1 MTGAPNAR
9 RVIDCHV
16 HALPGATMDAFRTSL
31 SGAGDLSEGPPRLW
45 ASEAFASPSLQVDA
59 LDQAGIETAVLTFS
73 SNAPAALHALAKATG
88 RGAAETV
95 RAVNQELA
103 GWAARSDGRLLA
115 TAWVDPRLG
124 DDALAEMERAVGE
137 DGVVGLST
145 LCSFLPLGGP
155 LAEPV
160 GDPVGAEGQ
169 LQFLDSS
176 QFAPALELAAS
187 LGVPLFV
194 HAGGKYDLAVGDPA
208 PAPQALVF
216 LRGGLS
222 MPVEITLCVLRLLM
236 TGTFERLPGLRVVLG
251 QLGGLFPFLLS
262 RLELV
267 RGLVADPEGA
277 LARLREHCG
286 QIYVETQSMDA
297 PAIVAALELL
307 GDRNVVFGSDFPV
320 TPQALGREGPLE
332 MLAKLRLDPRT
343 LERILCGNAEALLP
357 ATARPLAVSRR
368 IGPVGTGGDWR

>member
-1 MTGAPNAR
+1 MTGAPNGH

-16 HALPGATMDAFRTSL
+16 HALPGPAMHAFRASL
-31 SGAGDLSEGPPRLW
+31 SDADLSEGPPRLW
-45 ASEAFASPSLQVDA
+45 GSEAFASPSLQVDA
-59 LDQAGIETAVLTFS
+59 LDRAGIETAVLTFS

-95 RAVNQELA
+95 RVVNRELA
-103 GWAARSDGRLLA
+103 GWAASSAGRLVP

-124 DDALAEMERAVGE
+124 DDALGEMERAVRE

-145 LCSFLPLGGP
+145 LCSFLPLRG
-155 LAEPV
+155 
-160 GDPVGAEGQ
+160 EGQ
-169 LQFLDSS
+169 PQFLDSPR
-176 QFAPALELAAS
+176 FAPALELAAS

-194 HAGGKYDLAVGDPA
+194 HAGGKYPLAVGDPA
-208 PAPQALVF
+208 PPPAALVF
-216 LRGGLS
+216 LTGGVS

-236 TGTFERLPGLRVVLG
+236 AGTFERLPGLRVVFG

-267 RGLVADPEGA
+267 RGLVADPQGA

-286 QIYVETQSMDA
+286 QIYVDTHSMDA
-297 PAIVAALELL
+297 PAILAALELL
-307 GDRNVVFGSDFPV
+307 GDRNVIFGSDFPV

-332 MLAKLRLDPRT
+332 MLAKLRLHRRT
-343 LERILCGNAEALLP
+343 LEGILAGNAEALLP
-357 ATARPLAVSRR
+357 ATGRPLAVS
-368 IGPVGTGGDWR
+368 PSAGTGGRP

>member
-1 MTGAPNAR
+1 MTGAPDTR
-9 RVIDCHV
+9 RVIDCHI
-16 HALPGATMDAFRTSL
+16 HALPGPTMDAFRTSL

-73 SNAPAALHALAKATG
+73 SNAPAALHALAKATR

-95 RAVNQELA
+95 RAVNRELA
-103 GWAARSDGRLLA
+103 GWAASSGGRLLA

-155 LAEPV
+155 AGV
-160 GDPVGAEGQ
+160 EGQ
-169 LQFLDSS
+169 LQFLDSP

-208 PAPQALVF
+208 PAPRALVF

-236 TGTFERLPGLRVVLG
+236 AGTFERLPGLRVVLG

-277 LARLREHCG
+277 LARLRDHCG
-286 QIYVETQSMDA
+286 QIYVDTHSMDG

-343 LERILCGNAEALLP
+343 LERILAGNAEALLP
-357 ATARPLAVSRR
+357 ATGRPLAASPSA
-368 IGPVGTGGDWR
+368 GAGGRP

>member
-1 MTGAPNAR
+1 
-9 RVIDCHV
+9 
-16 HALPGATMDAFRTSL
+16 MDAFRTSV

-45 ASEAFASPSLQVDA
+45 ASHVFASPSLQVDA

-95 RAVNQELA
+95 RAVNHELA
-103 GWAARSDGRLLA
+103 GWAARSGGRLIA
-115 TAWVDPRLG
+115 TAWIDPRLG
-124 DDALAEMERAVGE
+124 DDALAEMERAVRE

-145 LCSFLPLGGP
+145 LCSFLPLRGP
-155 LAEPV
+155 VAEPF
-160 GDPVGAEGQ
+160 GGPVGAEAQ
-169 LQFLDSS
+169 LQFLDSPR
-176 QFAPALELAAS
+176 FAPALELAAS

-208 PAPQALVF
+208 PAPRTFVF

-236 TGTFERLPGLRVVLG
+236 AGTFERLPGLRVVLG

-286 QIYVETQSMDA
+286 QIYVDTHSMDA

-343 LERILCGNAEALLP
+343 VERILCGNAEALLP